1 MHIAAGKVDADIAA
15 EVAVVDI
22 EEPSAVAAVPLRAL
36 SAETEVVL
44 SRAVVVLL
52 DVPSAVAAEVLPRA
66 EAVPVQLLAAA
77 VLLPP
82 VILPPRVA
90 VPVQLLA
97 AAVLLPVVFLPP
109 GAARQRMEA
118 AVLQS
123 VVFLFQLPPNPQWR
137 PYLFLFRIGCK
148 IFHPRLE
155 CRN

>member
-66 EAVPVQLLAAA
+66 EAVPVQLL
-77 VLLPP
+77 VVDLLS
-82 VILPPRVA
+82 
-90 VPVQLLA
+90 
-97 AAVLLPVVFLPP
+97 VVFLPP
-109 GAARQRMEA
+109 EVARQRMEA

-123 VVFLFQLPPNPQWR
+123 VVFLFQLPPNPGWR

-148 IFHPRLE
+148 IFRPRLE